1 MLANGK
7 RTADWHP
14 VQAKDDKGDY
24 FLVRAFDSTSAPGWS
39 RCAGTGSR
47 GPHAASSLKMNL
59 RKRFLQGTNRIIKG
73 VI

>member
-24 FLVRAFDSTSAPGWS
+24 FLVRAFDSTSTPG
-39 RCAGTGSR
+39 
-47 GPHAASSLKMNL
+47 
-59 RKRFLQGTNRIIKG
+59 
-73 VI
+73 

>member
-24 FLVRAFDSTSAPGWS
+24 FLVRAFDSTSTPGWS
-39 RCAGTGSR
+39 RCAGTLTHPLISR
-47 GPHAASSLKMNL
+47 WQVSG
-59 RKRFLQGTNRIIKG
+59 
-73 VI
+73 